1 MNEIITKSLAQI
13 VNENYQ
19 AASVFERYNLDFCC
33 KGKRSLL
40 QACEESLLSP
50 KELVTALE
58 ETVKSDQHPVQVDYN
73 LLSLS
78 QLADNIVNTHHV
90 YVKKEMPQILAY
102 LQRVASKHGGRHPEM
117 LKVFE
122 LFASLKEEMD
132 EHMQKE
138 ELILFPRIKEMERQI
153 NSGTEVKFSLNYLQS
168 PVNIMEQEHDH
179 AGSIMKE
186 IKDLTSQYKPPAD
199 ACTTYR
205 LSFTALEAFEKDLH
219 HHVHLENNIL
229 FPKAIGLFKQIN
241 AGTLN

>member
-58 ETVKSDQHPVQVDYN
+58 ETVKSDQHSVQVNYN

-102 LQRVASKHGGRHPEM
+102 LQRVASKHGGHHPEM

-138 ELILFPRIKEMERQI
+138 ELILFPRIKELGWLR
-153 NSGTEVKFSLNYLQS
+153 NSGTEVEFSLNYLQS

-179 AGSIMKE
+179 AGSIMAE
-186 IKDLTSQYKPPAD
+186 IRELTNQYNPPAD

-205 LSFTALEAFEKDLH
+205 LSFATLEAFEKDLH
-219 HHVHLENNIL
+219 RHVHMENNVL
-229 FPKAIGLFKQIN
+229 FPNAIKMFRNAN
-241 AGTLN
+241 AGELN